1 MQKIRPY
8 LWFDTHAEEAAEFY
22 VSLFD
27 DSQVEHVQL
36 SGPVT
41 LVTFRLAGLEY
52 LALNGGPQ
60 FRFTEAI
67 SMYVNAETQDEI
79 DRLWAALTA
88 DGGEESMCGWLK
100 DRYGLSWQ
108 IVPPVLGDLI
118 ADPDQEKAGRVM
130 QAMLQMRKIEIQ
142 PLLDA
147 AAG

>member
-1 MQKIRPY
+1 MPKIRPC
-8 LWFDTHAEEAAEFY
+8 LWFDTQAEEAAEFY

-27 DSQVEHVQL
+27 DSRIERVVRT
-36 SGPVT
+36 GPVT
-41 LVTFRLAGLEY
+41 LVTFRLAGIEY

-67 SMYVNAETQDEI
+67 SMYVDADTQDEI
-79 DRLWAALTA
+79 DRLWDALIA
-88 DGGEESMCGWLK
+88 DGGEPSMCGWLK

-108 IVPPVLGDLI
+108 IIPPVLGQLI
-118 ADPDQEKAGRVM
+118 AHPDQEKAGRVM